1 MCNSRGLPFLL
12 GSDPPSGVAVN
23 AFLHFLRDS
32 ISRIGRA
39 LASAGGRLRQIWSQ
53 HVWVG
58 QRRWA
63 VLAAALVVLIGGGLA
78 LRNLSAS
85 AQTAVED
92 TSSLQTATVR
102 TGSLIL
108 SASGSGTLIVGTS
121 VELGFGTQGTVLSVS
136 VEPGEVVAEGDVLA
150 EQADRRSLEAT
161 VAQAKLDLSTA
172 ELALQTLKDQAPL
185 AQAQAQLALA
195 DAQETLAKAEATW
208 QGQQQG
214 YRGSSTTL
222 KAAEAKLAL
231 AQDSLNRAKGVYD
244 SAPSSDEERKAQA
257 YLNYASAVQQYQSA
271 LASFN
276 WYKGHPTETDE
287 AQLDANVAIA
297 KAQVMLSELEV
308 ERLKDGVDPNDLVA
322 AELRVSKARSDL
334 AQAEAD
340 LESATIVAPFAGT
353 IMEVRAD
360 VGDSVNG
367 AFITL
372 ADLSVPTLDT
382 YFDESDL
389 DKVIA
394 GNEIEV
400 IFDALPDLTFTGH
413 LVQVDPSLMQSMN
426 SSLLHALAILDGEN
440 PQDLSKMPIGLNAA
454 VDVVAGR
461 AENVLLVP
469 VEALREIDT
478 DTYAVF
484 VVEADGSLK
493 LRSVEVG
500 LQDLTWA
507 EIKSGLQAGETVS
520 TGLVETGQ

>member
-1 MCNSRGLPFLL
+1 
-12 GSDPPSGVAVN
+12 VN
-23 AFLHFLRDS
+23 AFLHSLQDS

-39 LASAGGRLRQIWSQ
+39 LANAGRRLRRTWSQ

-58 QRRWA
+58 PRRWA

-85 AQTAVED
+85 AQAGVED
-92 TSSLQTATVR
+92 TPSLQTATVR

-121 VELGFGTQGTVLSVS
+121 VELGFGAQGTVLSVS
-136 VEPGEVVAEGDVLA
+136 VEPGDVVAEGDVLA
-150 EQADRRSLEAT
+150 EQADRQSLDAT

-172 ELALQTLKDQAPL
+172 EMALQTLKDQAPL
-185 AQAQAQLALA
+185 AQAQARLALA
-195 DAQETLAKAEATW
+195 NAQETLAKAEATW

-214 YRGSSTTL
+214 HRGSSTTL

-231 AQDSLNRAKGVYD
+231 AEDNVGRTKDIYD
-244 SAPSSDEERKAQA
+244 SAPDQAKAQA
-257 YLNYASAVQQYQSA
+257 YLNYAAAAQAYQSA
-271 LASFN
+271 LASLN

-287 AQLDANVAIA
+287 AQLDAEVAIA

-308 ERLKDGVDPNDLVA
+308 ERLKDGVDPNDLAA

-334 AQAEAD
+334 AQAQDD
-340 LESATIVAPFAGT
+340 LESATVVAPFAGT
-353 IMEVRAD
+353 IVEVRAD

-372 ADLSVPTLDT
+372 ADLSVPMLDT

-440 PQDLSKMPIGLNAA
+440 TQDLSKMPIGLNAG

-469 VEALREIDT
+469 IEALREIDT

-493 LRSVEVG
+493 LRSVGVG